1 MDVTYYVKN
10 ARWKCKTVKNVIV
23 NVIVDPPAFG
33 VVV

>member
-10 ARWKCKTVKNVIV
+10 VRWKCKIVKNAIV
-23 NVIVDPPAFG
+23 NVIVDLPAFG

>member
-10 ARWKCKTVKNVIV
+10 VRWKCKIVKNVIV
-23 NVIVDPPAFG
+23 NVIVDLPAFG

>member
-10 ARWKCKTVKNVIV
+10 VRWKCKIVKNVIV
-23 NVIVDPPAFG
+23 NVIVDPLVLS